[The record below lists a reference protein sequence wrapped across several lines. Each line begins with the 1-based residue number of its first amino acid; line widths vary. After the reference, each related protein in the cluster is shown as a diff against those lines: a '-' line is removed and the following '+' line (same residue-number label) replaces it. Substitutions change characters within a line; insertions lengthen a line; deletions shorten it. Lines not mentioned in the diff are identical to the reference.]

1 MTKHCTCEHH
11 LFNLLRNKMMI
22 ATVAM
27 RQDKMMDEYNSRP
40 HGPRV
45 KSEVRTE
52 ENGDSF

>member
-1 MTKHCTCEHH
+1 
-11 LFNLLRNKMMI
+11 MI

-27 RQDKMMDEYNSRP
+27 KQEKTMDEYNSRP
-40 HGPRV
+40 HGPRD

>member
-1 MTKHCTCEHH
+1 
-11 LFNLLRNKMMI
+11 MMI

-45 KSEVRTE
+45 KSEVSTE